1 MTLSEEAMAIT
12 VEELSQQI
20 SILEERLERLEALI
34 EKSATVQ
41 KAPREKEEV
50 YNVGVKGKY
59 RFLADFLHNH
69 GGDSITM
76 TFKQIE
82 ELIGQPLP
90 SSAYNH
96 RAYWS
101 NTDTHSISKVWM
113 QAGYMTTYDNLL
125 SRKVIFEK
133 KRHFD

>member
-1 MTLSEEAMAIT
+1 MAIT
-12 VEELSQQI
+12 VEELSVQVQA
-20 SILEERLERLEALI
+20 LQERLEKIEAML
-34 EKSATVQ
+34 EKSAPAQ

-113 QAGYMTTYDNLL
+113 QAGYMTTYVNLL
-125 SRKVIFEK
+125 SRKVVFEK
-133 KRHFD
+133 KRRFD

>member
-1 MTLSEEAMAIT
+1 MAIT
-12 VEELSQQI
+12 VEELSMQVQA
-20 SILEERLERLEALI
+20 LEARLEKIEAMLE
-34 EKSATVQ
+34 KATPVQ

-113 QAGYMTTYDNLL
+113 QAGYMTTYVNLL
-125 SRKVIFEK
+125 SRKVVFER
-133 KRHFD
+133 KRRFD

>member
-1 MTLSEEAMAIT
+1 MSEVNMAIT
-12 VEELSQQI
+12 VEELSKQVMA
-20 SILEERLERLEALI
+20 LEERLAKLETLLER
-34 EKSATVQ
+34 SAPVQ

-59 RFLADFLHNH
+59 RFLADFLHTH

-82 ELIGQPLP
+82 DLIGQPLP

-113 QAGYMTTYDNLL
+113 QAGYMTTYVNLL
-125 SRKVIFEK
+125 SRKVIFER
-133 KRHFD
+133 KRRFD

>member
-1 MTLSEEAMAIT
+1 MAIT
-12 VEELSQQI
+12 VEELSMQVQA
-20 SILEERLERLEALI
+20 LEERLAKIENLLEKA
-34 EKSATVQ
+34 APVQ

-82 ELIGQPLP
+82 ELIGNPLP

-113 QAGYMTTYDNLL
+113 QAGYMTTYVNLL
-125 SRKVIFEK
+125 SRKVIFER

>member
-1 MTLSEEAMAIT
+1 MAIT
-12 VEELSQQI
+12 VEELSKQVMA
-20 SILEERLERLEALI
+20 LEERLAKLETLLER
-34 EKSATVQ
+34 SAPVQ

-59 RFLADFLHNH
+59 RFLADFLHTH

-82 ELIGQPLP
+82 DLIGQPLP

-113 QAGYMTTYDNLL
+113 QAGYMTTYVNLL
-125 SRKVIFEK
+125 SRKVIFER
-133 KRHFD
+133 KRRFD

>member
-1 MTLSEEAMAIT
+1 MSEVNMAIT
-12 VEELSQQI
+12 VEELSMQVQA
-20 SILEERLERLEALI
+20 LEERLSKLEALL
-34 EKSATVQ
+34 EKAAPVQ

-82 ELIGQPLP
+82 ELIGNPLP

-113 QAGYMTTYDNLL
+113 QAGYMTTYVNLL
-125 SRKVIFEK
+125 SRKVIFER
-133 KRHFD
+133 KRRFD

>member
-1 MTLSEEAMAIT
+1 MAIT
-12 VEELSQQI
+12 VEELSMQVQA
-20 SILEERLERLEALI
+20 LEARLEKIETMLEKA
-34 EKSATVQ
+34 APVQ
-41 KAPREKEEV
+41 KAQREKEEV

-82 ELIGQPLP
+82 DLIGQPLP

-101 NTDTHSISKVWM
+101 NTDTHSISKVRM
-113 QAGYMTTYDNLL
+113 QAGYMTTYVNLL
-125 SRKVIFEK
+125 SRKVIFER
-133 KRHFD
+133 KRKFD

>member
-1 MTLSEEAMAIT
+1 MAIT
-12 VEELSQQI
+12 VEELSMQVQA
-20 SILEERLERLEALI
+20 LEARLEKIEAMLEKA
-34 EKSATVQ
+34 APVQ
-41 KAPREKEEV
+41 KVPREKEEV

-82 ELIGQPLP
+82 DLIGQPLP

-113 QAGYMTTYDNLL
+113 QAGYMTTYVNLL
-125 SRKVIFEK
+125 SRKVIFER
-133 KRHFD
+133 KRKFD

>member
-1 MTLSEEAMAIT
+1 MAIT
-12 VEELSQQI
+12 VEELSMQVQA
-20 SILEERLERLEALI
+20 LEARLEKIEAMLEKA
-34 EKSATVQ
+34 APVQ

-50 YNVGVKGKY
+50 YSVGVKGKY

-82 ELIGQPLP
+82 DLIGQPLP

-113 QAGYMTTYDNLL
+113 QAGYMTTYVNLL
-125 SRKVIFEK
+125 SRKVIFER
-133 KRHFD
+133 KRKFD

>member
-1 MTLSEEAMAIT
+1 MAIT
-12 VEELSQQI
+12 VEELSMQVQA
-20 SILEERLERLEALI
+20 LEERLAKLEALL
-34 EKSATVQ
+34 EKAAPVQ

-82 ELIGQPLP
+82 ELIGNPLP

-113 QAGYMTTYDNLL
+113 QAGYMTTYVNLL
-125 SRKVIFEK
+125 SRKVIFER
-133 KRHFD
+133 KRRFD

>member
-1 MTLSEEAMAIT
+1 MSEVNMAIT
-12 VEELSQQI
+12 VEELSMQVQA
-20 SILEERLERLEALI
+20 LEERLAKLEALL
-34 EKSATVQ
+34 EKAAPVQ

-82 ELIGQPLP
+82 ELIGNPLP

-113 QAGYMTTYDNLL
+113 QAGYMTTYVNLL
-125 SRKVIFEK
+125 SRKVIFER
-133 KRHFD
+133 KRRFD

>member
-1 MTLSEEAMAIT
+1 MSEVNMAIT
-12 VEELSQQI
+12 VEELSMQVQA
-20 SILEERLERLEALI
+20 LEERLAKLEVLL
-34 EKSATVQ
+34 EKAAPVQ

-82 ELIGQPLP
+82 ELIGNPLP

-113 QAGYMTTYDNLL
+113 QAGYMTTYVNLL
-125 SRKVIFEK
+125 SRKVIFER

>member
-1 MTLSEEAMAIT
+1 MAIT
-12 VEELSQQI
+12 VEELSMQVQA
-20 SILEERLERLEALI
+20 LEARLEKIEAMLEKAVP
-34 EKSATVQ
+34 VQ
-41 KAPREKEEV
+41 KAQREKEEV

-82 ELIGQPLP
+82 DLIGQPLP

-113 QAGYMTTYDNLL
+113 QAGYMTTYVNLL
-125 SRKVIFEK
+125 SRKVIFER
-133 KRHFD
+133 KRKFD

>member
-1 MTLSEEAMAIT
+1 MSEVNMAIT
-12 VEELSQQI
+12 VEELSMQVQA
-20 SILEERLERLEALI
+20 LEERLAKLEALL
-34 EKSATVQ
+34 EKAAPVQ

-59 RFLADFLHNH
+59 RFLADFLHTH

-82 ELIGQPLP
+82 ELIGNPLP

-113 QAGYMTTYDNLL
+113 QAGYMTTYVNLL
-125 SRKVIFEK
+125 SRKVIFER

>member
-1 MTLSEEAMAIT
+1 MSEVNMAIT
-12 VEELSQQI
+12 VEELSMQVQA
-20 SILEERLERLEALI
+20 LEERLAKLEALL
-34 EKSATVQ
+34 EKAAPVQ

-113 QAGYMTTYDNLL
+113 QAGYMTTYVNLL
-125 SRKVIFEK
+125 SRKVVFEK

>member
-1 MTLSEEAMAIT
+1 MAIT
-12 VEELSQQI
+12 VEELSMQVQA
-20 SILEERLERLEALI
+20 LEARLEKIEAMLEKAVP
-34 EKSATVQ
+34 VQ

-82 ELIGQPLP
+82 DLIGQPLP

-113 QAGYMTTYDNLL
+113 QAGYMTTYVNLL
-125 SRKVIFEK
+125 SRKVIFER
-133 KRHFD
+133 KRKFD

>member
-1 MTLSEEAMAIT
+1 MAIT
-12 VEELSQQI
+12 VEELSMQVQA
-20 SILEERLERLEALI
+20 LEARLEKIETMLEKA
-34 EKSATVQ
+34 APVQ

-82 ELIGQPLP
+82 DLIGQPLP

-113 QAGYMTTYDNLL
+113 QAGYMTTYVNLL
-125 SRKVIFEK
+125 SRKVIFER
-133 KRHFD
+133 KRKFD

>member
-1 MTLSEEAMAIT
+1 MSEVNMAIT
-12 VEELSQQI
+12 VEELSMQVQA
-20 SILEERLERLEALI
+20 LEERLAKLEALL
-34 EKSATVQ
+34 EKAAPVQ

-82 ELIGQPLP
+82 ELIGNPLP

-113 QAGYMTTYDNLL
+113 QAGYMTTYVNLL
-125 SRKVIFEK
+125 SRKVIFER

>member
-1 MTLSEEAMAIT
+1 MSEVNMAIT
-12 VEELSQQI
+12 VEELSMQVQA
-20 SILEERLERLEALI
+20 LEERLAKLEALL
-34 EKSATVQ
+34 EKAAPVQ

-82 ELIGQPLP
+82 DLIGNPLP

-113 QAGYMTTYDNLL
+113 QAGYMTTYVNLL
-125 SRKVIFEK
+125 SRKVIFER
-133 KRHFD
+133 KRRFD

>member
-1 MTLSEEAMAIT
+1 MSEVNMAIT
-12 VEELSQQI
+12 VEELSMQVQA
-20 SILEERLERLEALI
+20 LEERLAKLEALL
-34 EKSATVQ
+34 EKAAPVQ

-82 ELIGQPLP
+82 ELIGNPLP

-113 QAGYMTTYDNLL
+113 QAGYMTTYVNLL
-125 SRKVIFEK
+125 SRKVIFER
-133 KRHFD
+133 KRHFDL

>member
-1 MTLSEEAMAIT
+1 MANT
-12 VEELSQQI
+12 VEELSMQVQA
-20 SILEERLERLEALI
+20 LEERLAKIESMLEKTAP
-34 EKSATVQ
+34 VQ

-82 ELIGQPLP
+82 ELIGQSLP

-113 QAGYMTTYDNLL
+113 QAGYMTTYVNLL
-125 SRKVIFEK
+125 SRKVVFER
-133 KRHFD
+133 KRRFD

>member
-1 MTLSEEAMAIT
+1 MTYTA
-12 VEELSQQI
+12 EELTARI
-20 SILEERLERLEALI
+20 EALEDRLKNI
-34 EKSATVQ
+34 ESLLGKAQPAVQ
-41 KAPREKEEV
+41 KVAREKEEV

-59 RFLADFLHNH
+59 RFLADFLFKH

-82 ELIGQPLP
+82 ELIGQELP

-113 QAGYMTTYDNLL
+113 QAGYMTTYVNLL
-125 SRKVIFEK
+125 AHKVVFEK
-133 KRHFD
+133 KRHFEN

>member
-1 MTLSEEAMAIT
+1 MAIT
-12 VEELSQQI
+12 VEELAMQLQA
-20 SILEERLERLEALI
+20 LEERLEKLETLLD
-34 EKSATVQ
+34 KPVQ

-59 RFLADFLHNH
+59 RFLADFLHTH
-69 GGDSITM
+69 GGDSVTM

-82 ELIGQPLP
+82 DLIGQPLP

-113 QAGYMTTYDNLL
+113 QAGYMTTYVNLL

-133 KRHFD
+133 KRRFD

>member
-1 MTLSEEAMAIT
+1 MAIT
-12 VEELSQQI
+12 VEELSMQVQA
-20 SILEERLERLEALI
+20 LEVRLEKIEAMLEKA
-34 EKSATVQ
+34 APVQ
-41 KAPREKEEV
+41 KAQREKEEV

-82 ELIGQPLP
+82 DLIGQPLP

-113 QAGYMTTYDNLL
+113 QAGYMTTYVNLL
-125 SRKVIFEK
+125 SRKVIFER
-133 KRHFD
+133 KRKFD